1 MNILFFQSGEQ
12 LKKTPEIS
20 LWLYAFRALGIYP
33 HMITYAHEPQGE
45 KKGLKQSTVANSW
58 ASATHKQSFDKSL
71 SNGVSQYS
79 KLNET
84 DTS

>member
-45 KKGLKQSTVANSW
+45 KKGLKQSTVANS
-58 ASATHKQSFDKSL
+58 
-71 SNGVSQYS
+71 
-79 KLNET
+79 
-84 DTS
+84 